1 MSASSPQNISPK
13 DKPGLALRFEMMIR
27 KRPDVGKQLR
37 YLTIRCLLAFFL
49 TISYCVLGGL
59 VFKFVEGD
67 QEATYTCGR
76 CITKSPKSNNCF

>member
-1 MSASSPQNISPK
+1 MSAPPPKNTSPK
-13 DKPGLALRFEMMIR
+13 DKPGFALRFGTMMR

-67 QEATYTCGR
+67 HEATYTCGKY
-76 CITKSPKSNNCF
+76 TVKSPKCNHC